1 MRQLIPAVR
10 EGWMSHVA
18 ARVIGDLPGFFSVVD
33 DDWHQD
39 LVGFPVRLMDR
50 GERGLLRV
58 SPEAVVAFRYHD
70 VLDLANQR
78 DVGNMPVEVLAGQSS
93 RRETGGGAHVAAG
106 PAGTAGTER
115 AMFRMLA
122 DQAFTHIPPLH
133 RFTRHALSRQLLR
146 RNLRPLEPLAEE
158 IAAALAAGLAGRS
171 GIDFGAHLA
180 RPYVARF
187 WGDVIGLT
195 PAESA
200 EVCELMRE
208 MSPIFLLERTPAQ
221 TAAVDQA
228 ASRYTAIVDRAAAR
242 GFAAGDNQVITELA
256 ADLGAIEVDGKPG
269 SVGSFLAANL
279 FDGFHTV
286 GVAVANALYVLLATG
301 RYGELLRDPGLA
313 PRAFQES
320 LRIAPPLLLTHR
332 YVLSDVVHDG
342 VLLPAGTSVAM
353 LWGSPNLDPEVF
365 ADPWRFRWDRAAQ
378 PLLTFGGGAHL
389 CPGRT
394 AARMLVETALTTF
407 ARLGLRW
414 RLADGHAYQWQPAS
428 AMRELVSFPVEL
440 A

>member
-1 MRQLIPAVR
+1 
-10 EGWMSHVA
+10 MSRIA
-18 ARVIGDLPGFFSVVD
+18 ARVIGDLPAFFSVVD
-33 DDWHQD
+33 DDWHRD
-39 LVGFPVRLMDR
+39 LIGFPARLMER

-58 SPEAVVAFRYHD
+58 SPGAVVAFRYRD

-78 DVGNMPVEVLAGQSS
+78 DVGNMPVDVLASQSA
-93 RRETGGGAHVAAG
+93 RRETGGAQTAGG
-106 PAGTAGTER
+106 PAGAAGSGGAAGTQR

-122 DQAFTHIPPLH
+122 DQAFTHNPPLH

-146 RNLRPLEPLAEE
+146 RSLRQFEPLAGE
-158 IAAALAAGLAGRS
+158 IAASLAAGLAGRS
-171 GIDFGAHLA
+171 GIDFGADLA

-200 EVCELMRE
+200 EVCGLMRE
-208 MSPIFLLERTPAQ
+208 MSPVFLLERTPAQ

-228 ASRYTAIVDRAAAR
+228 ASRYTEIVTGAAERAL
-242 GFAAGDNQVITELA
+242 AAGDNQVI
-256 ADLGAIEVDGKPG
+256 ADMSADIRAIEVDGKPG
-269 SVGSFLAANL
+269 SVGSYLAANL

-286 GVAVANALYVLLATG
+286 GVAVANALYVLLATD
-301 RYGELLRDPGLA
+301 RYAELVRDPGLA

-332 YVLSDVVHDG
+332 YVLGDVVHDG

-353 LWGSPNLDPEVF
+353 LWGSPNVDPEVF

-414 RLADGHAYQWQPAS
+414 RLADGHPYQWQPAS

>member
-1 MRQLIPAVR
+1 
-10 EGWMSHVA
+10 MSHVA

-39 LVGFPVRLMDR
+39 LIGFPVRLMDR
-50 GERGLLRV
+50 GVRGLLRV

-93 RRETGGGAHVAAG
+93 RRETGGGARSAAA
-106 PAGTAGTER
+106 PAGSTGAAGTER

-146 RNLRPLEPLAEE
+146 RNLRQFEPLAGE

-171 GIDFGAHLA
+171 GIDFGADLA

-228 ASRYTAIVDRAAAR
+228 ASRYAAIVGRAAER
-242 GFAAGDNQVITELA
+242 GLAAGDNPVIAELA
-256 ADLGAIEVDGKPG
+256 ADLSAIEVDGKPG
-269 SVGSFLAANL
+269 SVGSFL
-279 FDGFHTV
+279 D
-286 GVAVANALYVLLATG
+286 
-301 RYGELLRDPGLA
+301 RK
-313 PRAFQES
+313 S
-320 LRIAPPLLLTHR
+320 
-332 YVLSDVVHDG
+332 VV
-342 VLLPAGTSVAM
+342 
-353 LWGSPNLDPEVF
+353 
-365 ADPWRFRWDRAAQ
+365 
-378 PLLTFGGGAHL
+378 
-389 CPGRT
+389 
-394 AARMLVETALTTF
+394 
-407 ARLGLRW
+407 
-414 RLADGHAYQWQPAS
+414 
-428 AMRELVSFPVEL
+428 
-440 A
+440 

>member
-1 MRQLIPAVR
+1 
-10 EGWMSHVA
+10 MSHVA
-18 ARVIGDLPGFFSVVD
+18 DRVIGDLPGFFSVVD

-39 LVGFPVRLMDR
+39 LIGFPVRLMDR

-93 RRETGGGAHVAAG
+93 RRETGGGAQAAAR
-106 PAGTAGTER
+106 PAGSAGEARAAGTER

-122 DQAFTHIPPLH
+122 DQAFTHLPPLH

-146 RNLRPLEPLAEE
+146 RNLRQFEPLAGE
-158 IAAALAAGLAGRS
+158 IAAVLAAGLAGWS
-171 GIDFGAHLA
+171 GIDFGADLA

-228 ASRYTAIVDRAAAR
+228 ASRYAAIVGRAAER
-242 GFAAGDNQVITELA
+242 GLAAGDNPVITDLA
-256 ADLGAIEVDGKPG
+256 ADLSAIEVDGKPG

-301 RYGELLRDPGLA
+301 QYAELLRNPDLA

-342 VLLPAGTSVAM
+342 VRLPAGTSVAM

>member
-1 MRQLIPAVR
+1 
-10 EGWMSHVA
+10 
-18 ARVIGDLPGFFSVVD
+18 
-33 DDWHQD
+33 
-39 LVGFPVRLMDR
+39 
-50 GERGLLRV
+50 
-58 SPEAVVAFRYHD
+58 
-70 VLDLANQR
+70 
-78 DVGNMPVEVLAGQSS
+78 VLAGQSS
-93 RRETGGGAHVAAG
+93 QRETGGGAHVAAG

-146 RNLRPLEPLAEE
+146 RNLRPFEPLAGE

-228 ASRYTAIVDRAAAR
+228 ASRYAAIVGRAAER
-242 GFAAGDNQVITELA
+242 GLAAGDNQVISELA
-256 ADLGAIEVDGKPG
+256 ADLSAIEVDGKPG

-365 ADPWRFRWDRAAQ
+365 ADPWRFRWDRAAR

>member
-1 MRQLIPAVR
+1 
-10 EGWMSHVA
+10 MSHVA

-39 LVGFPVRLMDR
+39 LIGFPVRLMDR

-93 RRETGGGAHVAAG
+93 RRETGGGAQAAAG
-106 PAGTAGTER
+106 PAGSAGAAGTER
-115 AMFRMLA
+115 AMFRLLA
-122 DQAFTHIPPLH
+122 DQAFTHLPPLH

-146 RNLRPLEPLAEE
+146 RNLRQFEPRAGE

-171 GIDFGAHLA
+171 GIDFGADLA
-180 RPYVARF
+180 RPFVARF

-228 ASRYTAIVDRAAAR
+228 ASRYAAIVGRAAER
-242 GFAAGDNQVITELA
+242 GLAAGDNPVITDLA
-256 ADLGAIEVDGKPG
+256 ADLSAIEVDGKPG

-301 RYGELLRDPGLA
+301 QYAELLRNPDLA

-342 VLLPAGTSVAM
+342 VLLPA
-353 LWGSPNLDPEVF
+353 
-365 ADPWRFRWDRAAQ
+365 
-378 PLLTFGGGAHL
+378 AHRSR
-389 CPGRT
+389 CCG
-394 AARMLVETALTTF
+394 AARTSTRRCSPIRGGSGGTGRPSRCSRSAGERIC
-407 ARLGLRW
+407 ARAGRPPGCW
-414 RLADGHAYQWQPAS
+414 WKPR
-428 AMRELVSFPVEL
+428 
-440 A
+440 